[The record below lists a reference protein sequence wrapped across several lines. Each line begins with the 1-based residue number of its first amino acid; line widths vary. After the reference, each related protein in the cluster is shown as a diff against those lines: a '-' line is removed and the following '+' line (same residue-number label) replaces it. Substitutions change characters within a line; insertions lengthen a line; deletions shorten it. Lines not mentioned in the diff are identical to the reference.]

1 MDRYQIN
8 KMSDVE
14 ARSELVALAQ
24 AMLDGK
30 LTFLEGSVR
39 VVALKEQIS
48 NVADDDP
55 DFLAFVLISSE
66 TDHLPLAAQRSLW
79 SSEALARLEP
89 EFKSV
94 EDWAR
99 SFALEACKNFITRF
113 KKFEVKARFE
123 LVALAQAMLDGK
135 VTFFEG
141 SKHML
146 ALKEQI
152 SDLVDDD
159 PDFLTFVVI
168 LSLAEKGSF
177 QSTEVSMHLH
187 SEFKSAEEWAK
198 SFAPKACENL
208 IVRFKK
214 II

>member
-1 MDRYQIN
+1 
-8 KMSDVE
+8 MSDIE
-14 ARSELVALAQ
+14 ARSELVTLAQ
-24 AMLDGK
+24 AMLDVK
-30 LTFLEGSVR
+30 LTFLEGAVC
-39 VVALKEQIS
+39 VLALKEQIS
-48 NVADDDP
+48 NVVDDNP

-66 TDHLPLAAQRSLW
+66 TDHLPLVAQCSLW
-79 SSEALARLEP
+79 SSEALAQLEP

-99 SFALEACKNFITRF
+99 SFAVEACKNFIARL

-123 LVALAQAMLDGK
+123 LVALAQAMLDGE

-141 SKHML
+141 SRHVL

-152 SDLVDDD
+152 SDLVGDD

-168 LSLAEKGSF
+168 LSLAEKDSF
-177 QSTEVSMHLH
+177 QSTEISMHPY

-208 IVRFKK
+208 IVHFKK
-214 II
+214 TI